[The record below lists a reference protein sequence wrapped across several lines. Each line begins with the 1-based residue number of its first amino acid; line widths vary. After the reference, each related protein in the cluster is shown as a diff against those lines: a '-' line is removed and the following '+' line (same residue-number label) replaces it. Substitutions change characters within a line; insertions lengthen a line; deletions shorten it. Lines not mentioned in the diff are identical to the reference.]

1 MKRTFSI
8 ITTLLTITDKVLE
21 YTFKTFFYVL
31 SVVFLVS
38 HASAQQSTQT
48 IRGTVIDRES
58 KQPLIGAT
66 VTVSNGTLIGGT
78 TTDLEGNFKLDKIP
92 LGRKNIKV
100 TYLGYEVLNYPDV
113 MVTAGKEVI
122 LNLTMIEAVNKM
134 NEVTISY
141 DRKKDPTVTNNEM
154 ATVSSRSFNP
164 DDTKKYAGSL
174 GDPSRM
180 AANFAGVV
188 SGNDSRNDIVVRGN
202 SPNAMLWQ
210 MEGVNIPNPNHFGS
224 SFNTGGPVSMLNS
237 NNIGK
242 SDFFTSAFPAQYGNA
257 NGGVFDLALREGNN
271 EKREFLGQIGFNG
284 FEVGA
289 EGPFSKTSKASY
301 IFNYRYSTLGILSKV
316 GVDVGTGAATP
327 LYQDMN
333 FKIAIP
339 TKGKGK
345 ITLWGMGGFSSIDLL
360 GKDVDTNGIN
370 FYGQRDQN
378 TIPRYRTTVAGAGYE
393 KRLTAKTWAKF
404 TLAASHSYSNYY
416 IDSLALPSETA
427 YRKAEGHFQDNKYS
441 AVLNVTHKFNAKNSL
456 NAGFTNDLTQ
466 FDYFNKDVYNMGT
479 IDSVRVN
486 QQGYVNL
493 TQAYAQW
500 KHRFNARFTANV
512 GLHAQYMNVNDQIV
526 AEPRLGLRYAINE
539 QSSINAGYGLHH
551 QMLPVYNIFVQ
562 NAQGEQTNKQV
573 EFTRSNHFVLG
584 YENMLTQTLKV
595 KVEAYYQ
602 YLDQIPVNNYPT
614 AYSSVNVG
622 AAFEPS
628 DESNLVNKGT
638 GENYGIELTLER
650 YFNKGFYYLVTGSLF
665 DSKYKGS
672 DGVERNTAFNTKYAA
687 NVLAGKE
694 FKLGKKGTVL
704 YTNLK
709 FTTIGGKYFTPL
721 DFAASQAKGNAV
733 YDKTHAFSDKQT
745 AYFRMDMK
753 VGYRKDFKASSMEF
767 AIDFQNVTNH
777 QNIFSQ
783 GYNKFKNT
791 ISYEYQQG
799 FFPVPTFRYTF

>member
-8 ITTLLTITDKVLE
+8 ITTLLSITDKVVE
-21 YTFKTFFYVL
+21 HTFKTLFYLLFAIVL
-31 SVVFLVS
+31 
-38 HASAQQSTQT
+38 ASPAFAQQSAQT
-48 IRGTVIDRES
+48 IRGTIIDRES

-78 TTDLEGNFKLDKIP
+78 TTDADGNFKIEKIP
-92 LGRKNIKV
+92 LGRKNVKV

-122 LNLTMIEAVNKM
+122 LNLSMVEAVNKM

-154 ATVSSRSFNP
+154 ATISSRSFNP

-210 MEGVNIPNPNHFGS
+210 MEGVNIPNPNHFGA

-301 IFNYRYSTLGILSKV
+301 IFNYRYSTLGLMSKI

-333 FKIAIP
+333 FKIAVP

-345 ITLWGMGGFSSIDLL
+345 ITFWGMGGFSSIDLL

-370 FYGQRDQN
+370 FYGQVDQN
-378 TIPRYRTTVAGAGYE
+378 TIPRYRTAVTGAGYE

-404 TLAASHSYSNYY
+404 TLAASHSYSSYY
-416 IDSLALPSETA
+416 TDSLALPTENA
-427 YRKAEGHFQDNKYS
+427 YRKSQGHFQDNKYS
-441 AVLNVTHKFNAKNSL
+441 AVVTITHKFNAKNSL

-466 FDYFNKDVYNMGT
+466 FDYFNKDVYNMGM
-479 IDSVRVN
+479 IDSIRVN
-486 QQGYVNL
+486 QQGSVNL
-493 TQAYAQW
+493 AQAYMQW
-500 KHRFNARFTANV
+500 KHRFNARFTSNV
-512 GLHAQYMNVNDQIV
+512 GLHAQHMSVNEQIV
-526 AEPRLGLRYAINE
+526 VEPRVGLRYAIND
-539 QSSINAGYGLHH
+539 QSSVNAGYGLHH

-562 NAQGEQTNKQV
+562 NAQGEQTNKNLD
-573 EFTRSNHFVLG
+573 FTRSNHFVLG
-584 YENMLTQTLKV
+584 YENMLTQTLKI

-602 YLDQIPVNNYPT
+602 YLNQIPVNNYPSS
-614 AYSSVNVG
+614 YSSVNVG

-628 DESNLVNKGT
+628 DESNLVNEGT
-638 GENYGIELTLER
+638 GENYGLELTLER

-672 DGVERNTAFNTKYAA
+672 DGIERNTAFNTKYAA
-687 NVLAGKE
+687 NILAGKE
-694 FKLGKKGTVL
+694 FKVGKKGTVL

-709 FTTIGGKYFTPL
+709 LTTIGGRYFTPL
-721 DFAASQAKGNAV
+721 DFAASQTRGSAV
-733 YDKTHAFSDKQT
+733 YDRTNAFSEKQT

-767 AIDFQNVTNH
+767 AVDFQNLTNH

-783 GYNKFKNT
+783 GYNKFRNT
-791 ISYEYQQG
+791 VSYEYQQG